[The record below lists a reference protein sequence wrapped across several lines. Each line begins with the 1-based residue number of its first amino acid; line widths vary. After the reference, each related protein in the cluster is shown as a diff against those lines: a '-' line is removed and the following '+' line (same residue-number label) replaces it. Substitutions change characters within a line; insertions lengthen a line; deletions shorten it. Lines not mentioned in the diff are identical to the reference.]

1 MGQNLKVV
9 EVGFLK
15 RQNHELN
22 KPIRL
27 IAKELEDI
35 ISRLLKLTQ
44 SEDEKIAQKACESL
58 LDHYAKMVEQK
69 DRDEIQRRLAHIRY
83 GDGSKTLTMEDDDSA
98 PAIDFDNIQD
108 V

>member
-1 MGQNLKVV
+1 MGVPLKVV
-9 EVGFLK
+9 ETGFLK
-15 RQNHELN
+15 RQNHELS

-35 ISRLLKLTQ
+35 INRLLKLTESQ
-44 SEDEKIAQKACESL
+44 DEKVAQKACESL
-58 LDHYAKMVEQK
+58 LDYYAKMVEQK

-83 GDGSKTLTMEDDDSA
+83 GGGKTLTTEEEDDT